1 MAIRKPNNQHKKVQ
15 IKDPEANGPI

>member
-1 MAIRKPNNQHKKVQ
+1 MAIGKPNNQHKKVQ